1 MPSARSATSGK
12 NILRGPRYFNVDF
25 GATKRT
31 NITERVALDF
41 RAEFFNVFNNV
52 NFTPPNSNQ
61 SSGQF
66 GRITSALDPRI
77 VQFGLRLQF

>member
-1 MPSARSATSGK
+1 M
-12 NILRGPRYFNVDF
+12 DF

-31 NITERVALDF
+31 EIREGMGLEF
-41 RAEFFNVFNNV
+41 RAEFFNLFNNV
-52 NFTPPNSNQ
+52 NFNNPNSNQ

-77 VQFGLRLQF
+77 LQLGLRLQF

>member
-1 MPSARSATSGK
+1 MRGNSGK
-12 NILRGPRYFNVDF
+12 NILRGPRYFDVDF

-31 NITERVALDF
+31 NVTERASLEF

-52 NFTPPNSNQ
+52 NFTNPNSNQ